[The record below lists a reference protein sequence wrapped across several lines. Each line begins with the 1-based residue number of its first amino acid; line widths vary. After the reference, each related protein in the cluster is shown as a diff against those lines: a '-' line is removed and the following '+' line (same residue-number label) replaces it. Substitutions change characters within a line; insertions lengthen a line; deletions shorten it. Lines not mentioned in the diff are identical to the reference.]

1 MAAKKS
7 RVKTY
12 GTIKEDGWTWKAVSW
27 HIYGPWAEE
36 FAAFLRENGLHVKI
50 KEKRIAMRDPDEP
63 PDREYHV
70 FVPEN
75 ELAPVPGLIAQ
86 FQDR

>member
-1 MAAKKS
+1 MAARKP

-12 GTIKEDGWTWKAVSW
+12 GTIKEGGWVWKSVSW

-36 FAAFLRENGLHVKI
+36 FAAFLQDKGLHVKI
-50 KEKRIAMRDPDEP
+50 KEKSDT
-63 PDREYHV
+63 EYHV
-70 FVPEN
+70 FVPEQ

-86 FQDR
+86 FAGR